1 MIALDLLKRGDDE
14 SRRGVPEGAEV
25 RRAARRQTRRRLL
38 CRSCGSPVTGERE
51 RVAIGGQHL
60 HRRTNPAG
68 IEFEFGCFVAAPGAE
83 TLGEPTTEFSWFS
96 GYTWVYS
103 ICRGCGGH
111 LGWFFQGAAPSFYGL
126 ILICLVPETAEDPLH

>member
-1 MIALDLLKRGDDE
+1 MIALDLLKRGDGK
-14 SRRGVPEGAEV
+14 SRSGVLVDAEV
-25 RRAARRQTRRRLL
+25 RRAVRRQTPRRLL

-60 HRRTNPAG
+60 HHRTNPAG

-83 TLGEPTTEFSWFS
+83 TTGEPTSEFSWFA

-111 LGWFFQGAAPSFYGL
+111 LGWFFQDAGPSFHGL
-126 ILICLVPETAEDPLH
+126 ILARLVSEGPAGRLH